1 MLEGLI
7 VDEYDE
13 DELFADGNTMEGLIN
28 DIGGGLPYK
37 PSGLIEEA

>member
-1 MLEGLI
+1 VPEGLI

-28 DIGGGLPYK
+28 DI
-37 PSGLIEEA
+37 